1 MVAEFPAGA
10 NLKPGTADFAS
21 PSPASLQYAK
31 RDRQLSSCRAL
42 GRSVLRFISR
52 EPFLRCVN
60 RVPHHGKPG
69 SIRSA
74 KPLSPVKRMRPGPGH
89 LGFEEPIACPDEI
102 IRRHRIVG
110 RIRDDAVPSSTPCP
124 CLDHPHQPALEVTS
138 PVPLQHTDPGEITA
152 ISNVR

>member
-10 NLKPGTADFAS
+10 NLKPGTAEFAS

-31 RDRQLSSCRAL
+31 KARQLSSCRAP

-60 RVPHHGKPG
+60 RVPHHGKPCC
-69 SIRSA
+69 ILSA
-74 KPLSPVKRMRPGPGH
+74 NPLSPVKRMRPGPRH
-89 LGFEEPIACPDEI
+89 IRFKEPIARPDQS
-102 IRRHRIVG
+102 IRRHRTIR
-110 RIRDDAVPSSTPCP
+110 RIRDDAVPSDTPCP
-124 CLDHPHQPALEVTS
+124 CLDHPHQPALEVTP
-138 PVPLQHTDPGEITA
+138 PVPLQHPAPGKITA